1 MAKKVPIGALVD
13 KLHLLREEVRAH
25 EAEAK
30 KVRVLKNELETKVL
44 AMMLDDQAI
53 EKVTGKLATVTI
65 ARLDVPQVEDWKK
78 AERFILRNKALYL
91 YERRISGK
99 AFRELIAE
107 RGSKKPIPG
116 IKVFEKVSLNLRS
129 V

>member
-1 MAKKVPIGALVD
+1 MAKKIPIGTLVD

-30 KVRVLKNELETKVL
+30 KVRVLKDEVEAQVL

-78 AERFILRNKALYL
+78 TERFILRTKALYL

-107 RGSKKPIPG
+107 RGPKKPIPG

>member
-1 MAKKVPIGALVD
+1 MAKKISLGALVD
-13 KLHLLREEVRAH
+13 KLHLIREEVRAH
-25 EAEAK
+25 EAQAKEAR
-30 KVRVLKNELETKVL
+30 KVKDELEVKIL
-44 AMMLDDQAI
+44 AAMLDDQEV

-65 ARLDVPQVEDWKK
+65 SRLNVPQVEDWQKT
-78 AERFILRNKALYL
+78 ERFILRNNALYL

-107 RGSKKPIPG
+107 RGPRKPIPG

>member
-1 MAKKVPIGALVD
+1 MTKKVSLGALVD
-13 KLHLLREEVRAH
+13 RLHLTREEVRAH
-25 EAEAK
+25 EAKAK
-30 KVRVLKNELETKVL
+30 DARKVKEELEVKIL
-44 AMMLDDQAI
+44 AAMLDDQEV

-65 ARLDVPQVEDWKK
+65 SRLSVPQVDDWQKT
-78 AERFILRNKALYL
+78 ERFILRTKALYL

-107 RGSKKPIPG
+107 RGPNKPIPG